1 MNTKER
7 LIMTNEQMFEVAL
20 KNKFRFSFKGLVST
34 EDLFD
39 LKVEDLDLIFKT
51 LNSQLK
57 RVKEESLLDTKTKED
72 KELDV
77 KIEIVK
83 YIVSTKLAEKELH
96 LKAQEQK
103 EQRQKILA
111 ILSVKQNED
120 LQNKSVE
127 ELEAMLNELKN

>member
-1 MNTKER
+1 
-7 LIMTNEQMFEVAL
+7 MTNEQKFEVAL
-20 KNKFRFSFKGLVST
+20 KNKFRFPYKGLVST

-39 LKVEDLDLIFKT
+39 LKVEDLDAIFKT

-72 KELDV
+72 KELEV

-83 YIVSTKLAEKELH
+83 YIVSAKLAEKELH
-96 LKAQEQK
+96 LKVREQK
-103 EQRQKILA
+103 EQKQKILA
-111 ILSVKQNED
+111 ILSTKQNED

-127 ELEAMLNELKN
+127 ELKAMLDKLDN